1 MRIICVL
8 ICILLISL
16 YGCRV
21 SEDMFKT
28 KKNQNPEIEHQDHD
42 HDQKH
47 DHDHDHE
54 HDHNHNHDHDHEG
67 KHDHHNHDN
76 HDHEH
81 SAEHSEEEGELTVSP
96 QFIKMAGITVAKV
109 SRGKISKDIE
119 FWGEIGFDED
129 RVVHISPRFSGI
141 VKEVNYRVGEY
152 VNAGSVVATI
162 ESNQSMTQY
171 SLKAPI
177 SGRIIKKHAVPGEHV
192 SESESIYMIADLS
205 VVWANLTVYPKD
217 VSKVRIGQK
226 VTVKAMDT
234 GDSVQG
240 IIQYISPVMDS
251 QTRSITARV
260 VLSNNNN
267 LWRPGT
273 FIKAQISAE
282 GEKEGLVVDK
292 NAVQLLDGRD
302 VVFISH
308 EPGVFKPVD
317 IIVGESDSRK
327 TLILDGLHEGDNYVA
342 NGAFEL
348 KAKIVTSSF
357 DAHAGHGH

>member
-1 MRIICVL
+1 MRIICTL
-8 ICILLISL
+8 ICISLISL
-16 YGCRV
+16 YGCSV
-21 SEDMFKT
+21 SENMHKT
-28 KKNQNPEIEHQDHD
+28 KKNQESEIEHKDHNHEQMHDHD
-42 HDQKH
+42 HKH
-47 DHDHDHE
+47 DHDHG
-54 HDHNHNHDHDHEG
+54 HDHEG
-67 KHDHHNHDN
+67 EHGHDHHDLD
-76 HDHEH
+76 DHEH
-81 SAEHSEEEGELTVSP
+81 PGEHSDEEGELTGAP
-96 QFIKMAGITVAKV
+96 QFIKMAGITVAKA
-109 SRGKISKDIE
+109 SRGKISKDLDL
-119 FWGEIGFDED
+119 WGEIGFDED

-141 VKEVNYRVGEY
+141 IKEVNYRVGEY
-152 VNAGSVVATI
+152 VKAGSVVATI

-192 SESESIYMIADLS
+192 SESESIYILADLS
-205 VVWANLTVYPKD
+205 VVWANLAVYPKD
-217 VSKVRIGQK
+217 ASKVRIGQK

-234 GDSVQG
+234 GDSIQG
-240 IIQYISPVMDS
+240 VIQYISPVMDS

-260 VLSNNNN
+260 VLPNNNSI
-267 LWRPGT
+267 WRPGT
-273 FIKAQISAE
+273 FIKAQIRTVS
-282 GEKEGLVVDK
+282 EKDGLIVDK
-292 NAVQLLDGRD
+292 NAVQLLDGRE

-317 IIVGESDSRK
+317 IRVGESDSRK

>member
-1 MRIICVL
+1 
-8 ICILLISL
+8 
-16 YGCRV
+16 
-21 SEDMFKT
+21 MFKT

-152 VNAGSVVATI
+152 VNAGSVVP
-162 ESNQSMTQY
+162 Q
-171 SLKAPI
+171 
-177 SGRIIKKHAVPGEHV
+177 
-192 SESESIYMIADLS
+192 
-205 VVWANLTVYPKD
+205 
-217 VSKVRIGQK
+217 
-226 VTVKAMDT
+226 
-234 GDSVQG
+234 
-240 IIQYISPVMDS
+240 
-251 QTRSITARV
+251 
-260 VLSNNNN
+260 
-267 LWRPGT
+267 
-273 FIKAQISAE
+273 
-282 GEKEGLVVDK
+282 
-292 NAVQLLDGRD
+292 
-302 VVFISH
+302 
-308 EPGVFKPVD
+308 
-317 IIVGESDSRK
+317 
-327 TLILDGLHEGDNYVA
+327 
-342 NGAFEL
+342 
-348 KAKIVTSSF
+348 
-357 DAHAGHGH
+357 